1 MNLILKMI
9 IVKLILKVKQNK
21 ILLMY
26 MNQKKKKKII
36 INIFFIKE
44 KMKPIQFKIKMIMT
58 INLIIIKT
66 I

>member
-1 MNLILKMI
+1 M

-21 ILLMY
+21 IFLMY
-26 MNQKKKKKII
+26 INKKKKKKII
-36 INIFFIKE
+36 INIFSIKE

>member
-1 MNLILKMI
+1 M

>member
-1 MNLILKMI
+1 MV
-9 IVKLILKVKQNK
+9 VKLILKVKQNK

>member
-1 MNLILKMI
+1 M

-21 ILLMY
+21 IFLMY
-26 MNQKKKKKII
+26 INQKKKKKII
-36 INIFFIKE
+36 INIFLIKE
-44 KMKPIQFKIKMIMT
+44 KMKQIQFKIKMIMT